1 MRATWQALALTAL
14 VAGPGWPIAA
24 QAGSPQQ
31 SGPAKSVE
39 ARLRELE
46 DRQAIHEL
54 LMNYGRTLD
63 NRDFEGFAR
72 LFTADAE
79 YGGGKMLFKGPAE
92 IRKWLET
99 ALGKNAAP
107 MPGRDWHFLLNETVT
122 VKGDEATA
130 VSLGAFFVRGEGNKL
145 ESNSIAIYT
154 DLLVRQDGVWKFKRR
169 VLGSVPSGD
178 VLKALTQGR

>member
-1 MRATWQALALTAL
+1 MRARWQAFALTAL
-14 VAGPGWPIAA
+14 VAGVVPIAA
-24 QAGSPQQ
+24 AAAPQQ
-31 SGPAKSVE
+31 GSSQQKKTTE
-39 ARLRELE
+39 ARLQELE

-79 YGGGKMLFKGPAE
+79 YGGGTLQFKGPAA
-92 IRKWLET
+92 IRAWLEK
-99 ALGKNAAP
+99 ALKTNAAP
-107 MPGRDWHFLLNETVT
+107 APGKDWHFLLNETIT
-122 VKGDEATA
+122 LNGDEATA

-154 DLLVRQDGVWKFKRR
+154 DHLVRQDGVWKFKRR
-169 VLGSVPSGD
+169 VLGSAPSAD
-178 VLKALTQGR
+178 VLKALTQAR

>member
-1 MRATWQALALTAL
+1 MRLQWQSLVLAAL
-14 VAGPGWPIAA
+14 VASVGGPVLAA
-24 QAGSPQQ
+24 QAPQ
-31 SGPAKSVE
+31 KSVTKKSTE
-39 ARLRELE
+39 ARLQELE

-79 YGGGKMLFKGPAE
+79 YGGGKLLFKGPAE

-99 ALGKNAAP
+99 ALGKNASP
-107 MPGRDWHFLLNETVT
+107 TPGRDWHFLLNETVT
-122 VKGDEATA
+122 VNGDEATA

-154 DLLVRQDGVWKFKRR
+154 DHLVRQDGGWKFKRR
-169 VLGSVPSGD
+169 VLGSAPSAD
-178 VLKALTQGR
+178 VLKALTPPR